1 MKSLSDEQAKKF
13 RTRAENKMGRYDWD
27 TILNGKAW
35 LLKKDEDYFC
45 GMESFR
51 NRCYHYAYD
60 RHIKCH
66 AHWQKDDSGEFLLVQ
81 AYNPGD

>member
-1 MKSLSDEQAKKF
+1 MKSLSDDQARKF
-13 RTRAENKMGRYDWD
+13 RIRSESKMGRYDWD

-45 GMESFR
+45 GTKSFR

-60 RHIKCH
+60 KHLKCH
-66 AHWQKDDSGEFLLVQ
+66 THTQKDESGEFILVQ
-81 AYNPGD
+81 AYNPGN